1 MQQLVGISV
10 SKVKQNM
17 DDKKRK
23 FMIEISVNFYDEE
36 EFEHEGYYTSPD
48 QAKEAID
55 QLYEMFNNEV
65 IDELNDN

>member
-1 MQQLVGISV
+1 
-10 SKVKQNM
+10 M

-23 FMIEISVNFYDEE
+23 IMIEISVSFYDEE

-48 QAKEAID
+48 QTKEAID

-65 IDELNDN
+65 IDELNNN

>member
-1 MQQLVGISV
+1 
-10 SKVKQNM
+10 M

-23 FMIEISVNFYDEE
+23 FMIEISVSFYAEE

-65 IDELNDN
+65 IDGLNDN

>member
-1 MQQLVGISV
+1 
-10 SKVKQNM
+10 M

-23 FMIEISVNFYDEE
+23 FMIEISVSFYDEE
-36 EFEHEGYYTSPD
+36 EFEHKWYYTSPD

-65 IDELNDN
+65 IDELNNN

>member
-1 MQQLVGISV
+1 
-10 SKVKQNM
+10 M

-23 FMIEISVNFYDEE
+23 FMIEINVSFHDE

-65 IDELNDN
+65 IDELNNN